1 MALLDVENLTVTL
14 ATSAG
19 PARAVRDLSF
29 TLDRGQSLGIVGES
43 GCGKSM
49 TALALM
55 RLLPENGVVDG
66 RIDVDGGSLLGLSEE
81 EMCKVRGNRI
91 AMIFQEPMTS
101 LNPLHTI
108 GRQVTEPMILHQ
120 AMTMAD
126 ARAEAVRLLERVGI
140 AGAAR
145 RLDAY
150 PHQMSGGQR
159 QRVMIAMALS
169 CKPDILIADEPTTAL
184 DVTIQGQILDLI
196 ADLVAET
203 GMALILIS
211 HDLGVIAETVDRV
224 LVMYGGAGVET
235 GPTGAVFRHLA
246 HPYTQGLFAAVPKLG
261 GGRVSGARARL
272 ATIPGTV
279 PELINLPRGCTF
291 ADRCP
296 IVGEGCAATAP
307 AAQAIEDDPGHQV
320 ACLKL
325 AEALQGAVFAEAET
339 GAGS

>member
-1 MALLDVENLTVTL
+1 MSLLKVENLDVTL
-14 ATSAG
+14 KTASG
-19 PARAVRDLSF
+19 PARAVRNLGFS
-29 TLDRGQSLGIVGES
+29 LDRGETLGIVGES

-49 TALALM
+49 TALALLG
-55 RLLPENGVVDG
+55 LLPENGVATG
-66 RIDVDGGSLLGLSEE
+66 RIDLDGRNLLELDDAA
-81 EMCKVRGNRI
+81 MCTVRGNRI
-91 AMIFQEPMTS
+91 SMIFQEPMTS

-120 AMTMAD
+120 GMTLND

-140 AGAAR
+140 AGAER

-169 CKPDILIADEPTTAL
+169 CRPDVLIADEPTTAL

-196 ADLVAET
+196 ADLVEET

-224 LVMYGGAGVET
+224 MVMYGGAGVES
-235 GPTGAVFRHLA
+235 GPTSAVFQYLA
-246 HPYTQGLFAAVPKLG
+246 HPYTQGLFAAVPRLG
-261 GGRVSGARARL
+261 MGHSAGREARL
-272 ATIPGTV
+272 ATIPGMV
-279 PELINLPRGCTF
+279 PDLVDLPAGCTF

-296 IVGEGCAATAP
+296 IADQACAGSIPSNGEV
-307 AAQAIEDDPGHQV
+307 EDDPGHLV

-325 AEALQGAVFAEAET
+325 AEALSRSQAA
-339 GAGS
+339 AGEPQ

>member
-1 MALLDVENLTVTL
+1 MALLEVENLTVTL
-14 ATSAG
+14 ATSSG
-19 PARAVRDLSF
+19 PARAVRNLSF

-55 RLLPENGVVDG
+55 RLLPENGVVEG
-66 RIDVDGGSLLGLSEE
+66 RIEMDGESLMALSEE
-81 EMCKVRGNRI
+81 QMCGVRGNRI

-120 AMTMAD
+120 GLSVAE
-126 ARAEAVRLLERVGI
+126 ARREAVRLLERVGI

-169 CKPDILIADEPTTAL
+169 CKPDVLIADEPTTAL

-196 ADLVAET
+196 ADLVEET

-224 LVMYGGAGVET
+224 MVMYGGAGVET
-235 GPTGAVFRHLA
+235 GPTGAVFQHLA

-261 GGRVSGARARL
+261 GGRVSGGRTRL
-272 ATIPGTV
+272 ATIPGMV
-279 PELINLPRGCTF
+279 PELVNLPAGCTF

-296 IVGEGCAATAP
+296 IVGDGCAGSTP
-307 AAQAIEDDPGHQV
+307 PVEAIADDPDHRV

-325 AEALQGAVFAEAET
+325 DEALSGKVFVE
-339 GAGS
+339 AGS